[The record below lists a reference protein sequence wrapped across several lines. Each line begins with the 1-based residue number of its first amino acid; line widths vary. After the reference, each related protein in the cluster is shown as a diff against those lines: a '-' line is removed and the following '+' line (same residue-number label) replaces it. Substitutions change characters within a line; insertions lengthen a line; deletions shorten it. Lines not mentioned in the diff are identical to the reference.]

1 MTDNEQLT
9 TDEKLLRLADMIDW
23 LLFHP
28 PGSKTFMLTGV
39 DF

>member
-23 LLFHP
+23 LMFHNVVA
-28 PGSKTFMLTGV
+28 SRR
-39 DF
+39 